1 MRKAWSL
8 RDFDSSNQPEPGF
21 KVIVLLS
28 SAAVA
33 VDIVTQLVKRLEGVP
48 QQRNSDEYTTQ
59 KSGEAIIWCNRRA
72 APFLRH
78 PPINTR
84 FCHCIITNAI
94 VQRAAKSPCT
104 QLSRE
109 NAGRYRGREF
119 SRYFLV
125 LSETA
130 VISLV
135 VGAGAYELPMGARVQ

>member
-8 RDFDSSNQPEPGF
+8 RDFDSSNQPEPDF

-59 KSGEAIIWCNRRA
+59 KSGGAIIWCNRRA

-78 PPINTR
+78 P
-84 FCHCIITNAI
+84 
-94 VQRAAKSPCT
+94 
-104 QLSRE
+104 QLSW
-109 NAGRYRGREF
+109 
-119 SRYFLV
+119 
-125 LSETA
+125 
-130 VISLV
+130 
-135 VGAGAYELPMGARVQ
+135 Q